1 MDRELFTPIDGLPG
15 DEKMVLL
22 CETLLN
28 TRLSV
33 HSVVADVGCASGVV
47 LIDNTYQ
54 KLHANTFTCMITPL
68 AAYDPNITVLEGCLH
83 ANKKSGRPS

>member
-1 MDRELFTPIDGLPG
+1 MDRELFTPIGGPPG

-33 HSVVADVGCASGVV
+33 HFVVTDVGCAYGVV
-47 LIDNTYQ
+47 LIYNNYQ
-54 KLHANTFTCMITPL
+54 QLHANTFT
-68 AAYDPNITVLEGCLH
+68 
-83 ANKKSGRPS
+83 